1 MKRLA
6 AVFLVILLC
15 SCGTG
20 ADGTRENIK
29 PGAMIKKSLPARFT
43 SCPIRFKIVDGE
55 KYKHYL
61 VTLSSSGKVTE
72 NAAVLPMVQSTITN
86 EDQEVTMKLACGVD
100 YHVTISDVKAK
111 NMEERMAGKRK
122 GTDLVGPVLK
132 KFVLTPKKASQTVFV
147 RLYNKSAAGR
157 SEP

>member
-20 ADGTRENIK
+20 ADGTRENPK
-29 PGAMIKKSLPARFT
+29 PDAMIKKTLPARFT
-43 SCPIRFKIVDGE
+43 SCHIRFKIVDGE

-72 NAAVLPMVQSTITN
+72 NAAVLPMVQSTMTN

-111 NMEERMAGKRK
+111 NMEELMAGKRK
-122 GTDLVGPVLK
+122 GADLVGSDLEN
-132 KFVLTPKKASQTVFV
+132 FNFTPKKESQTVFV

>member
-20 ADGTRENIK
+20 ADGTRENPK
-29 PGAMIKKSLPARFT
+29 PDAMIKKTLPARFT

-72 NAAVLPMVQSTITN
+72 NAAVLPMVQSTMTN

-111 NMEERMAGKRK
+111 NMEELMAGKRK
-122 GTDLVGPVLK
+122 GADLVGSALEN
-132 KFVLTPKKASQTVFV
+132 FNFTPKKESQTVFV